1 MLTNGKDKVVAGVCS
16 GIAEKLDIDPKWVR
30 IGWGVTSLFY
40 GIGIFAYIGCALL
53 MPDKE

>member
-1 MLTNGKDKVVAGVCS
+1 MLTKGKDKVVAGVCS

-30 IGWGVTSLFY
+30 IGWGVISFFY
-40 GIGIFAYIGCALL
+40 AVGIFAYIGCALL

>member
-1 MLTNGKDKVVAGVCS
+1 MLTKGKDKVVAGVCS

-30 IGWGVTSLFY
+30 IGWGVISFFY
-40 GIGIFAYIGCALL
+40 AVRIFAYIGCALL